1 MLANEYTKTK
11 EAKTEMYPYCSKDL
25 LMPNYRHPLLLTEL
39 QSMCFDD
46 LLILCNWKIIY
57 LAYKA
62 DIMCL
67 QEVDSYFFNRELS
80 PFLNSMGLNGI
91 FFKKSESKNEGLSCF
106 YSSDKFV

>member
-1 MLANEYTKTK
+1 MIYL
-11 EAKTEMYPYCSKDL
+11 YCV
-25 LMPNYRHPLLLTEL
+25 TG
-39 QSMCFDD
+39 F
-46 LLILCNWKIIY
+46 KIIY

-106 YSSDKFV
+106 YSSDKFM